1 MVNLHHIE
9 GRLLQKWMHK
19 SITSLYDFLRGSLVL
34 CCLCSPWLVGSLVPG
49 LPGVVDTKTTMEL
62 VFTSFKEINI

>member
-1 MVNLHHIE
+1 MY
-9 GRLLQKWMHK
+9 K

-34 CCLCSPWLVGSLVPG
+34 CCLGSSRLIGPLVPG

-62 VFTSFKEINI
+62 VSTSFKQINV